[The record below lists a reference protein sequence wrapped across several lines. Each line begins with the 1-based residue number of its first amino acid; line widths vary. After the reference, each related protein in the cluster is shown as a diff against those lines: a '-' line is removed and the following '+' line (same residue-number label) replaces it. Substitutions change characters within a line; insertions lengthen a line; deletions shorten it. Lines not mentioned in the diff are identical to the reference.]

1 MNEGHIRLRRGLLEH
16 IDTGKM
22 NGDMLGV
29 YIYLHLG
36 CDYTTGIVW
45 TTSAPYISIKLKKP
59 VKKVQRVLQKLAEME
74 YIKRFGHRGQVTHYK
89 VLINRYLLHNG
100 VLIDSVNSKDIN
112 HIAWTLG
119 VNGKLIGTYL
129 RLKTDLNET
138 YVSSYKE
145 LKNIRIK
152 ELKIKDP
159 QKN

>member
-45 TTSAPYISIKLKKP
+45 TTSAPYISFKLKKP
-59 VKKVQRVLQKLAEME
+59 VKLVQRILQNLAKKK
-74 YIKRFGHRGQVTHYK
+74 YIKRFGHRGHVSFYQ

-100 VLIDSVNSKDIN
+100 VLIDAVNSKDIN
-112 HIAWTLG
+112 NIAWTLG
-119 VNGKLIGTYL
+119 VKGKLIGTYS
-129 RLKTDLNET
+129 RLKSDLNQT

-152 ELKIKDP
+152 EER
-159 QKN
+159 